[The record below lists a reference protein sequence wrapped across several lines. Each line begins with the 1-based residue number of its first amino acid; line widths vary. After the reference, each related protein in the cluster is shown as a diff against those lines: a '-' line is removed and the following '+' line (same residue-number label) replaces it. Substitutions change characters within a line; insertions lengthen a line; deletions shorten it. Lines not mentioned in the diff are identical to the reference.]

1 MLDFSSLR
9 SAIAQVEESLDFA
22 RSEIA
27 LGNARI
33 AFQFRTAAIKAFE
46 YTYGLTFKML
56 VRYLHEMEPDEDE
69 SDSRSFSDTIRL
81 GYERGLLQAELKDW
95 MEFRK
100 QRNTTSHAY
109 DERKAE
115 EVFLA
120 IPAFLKEAKFLLNEL
135 ERRQASS
142 GG

>member
-9 SAIAQVEESLDFA
+9 RAIAQLEESLDFV
-22 RSEIA
+22 RSETA
-27 LGNARI
+27 LGKMRLAL
-33 AFQFRTAAIKAFE
+33 QLRTAAIKAFE
-46 YTYGLTFKML
+46 YTYELSIKML
-56 VRYLHEMEPDEDE
+56 IRYLQETEPGENK
-69 SDSRSFSDTIRL
+69 SDARSFQENIRL
-81 GYERGLLQAELKDW
+81 GYERGLLQAEFKDW

-135 ERRQASS
+135 ESRRASS
-142 GG
+142 RG